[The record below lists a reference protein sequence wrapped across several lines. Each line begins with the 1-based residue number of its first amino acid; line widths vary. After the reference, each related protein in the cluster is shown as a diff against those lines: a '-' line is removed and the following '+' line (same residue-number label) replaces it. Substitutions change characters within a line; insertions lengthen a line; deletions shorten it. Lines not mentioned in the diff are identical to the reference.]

1 MYSCG
6 ICKTTP
12 DQISHH
18 KSHLETQKHKDKR
31 EIFLLKLSKY
41 SNEELIELYDTSEIN
56 DIISATETI
65 IHKEDSQLNENL
77 ILCNENTHSI
87 KTLEEIMNDQRYSLN
102 SEELRDKIHEIHNF
116 LRNSGSGYGMNAMKV
131 FMIFYGLKR
140 VEELGGLTFDE
151 HAIKEIEEENLNINA
166 SKFSYLSEL
175 ASNPSEYENIVH
187 LVYNDMLS
195 LIAKCELRHILFH
208 EIPRAI
214 MQTGRVFATL
224 IKYVNEIFE
233 IEKRTN
239 LQVVGKI
246 YEYFIG
252 RDKSAI
258 SELGAYFTNRDIVNC
273 VLEKVQPKLDK
284 HGNVPTMIDMFGGSG
299 GFTTGFIDDLNKKH
313 IIQKCKNDNIT
324 LSDFWKTQLQYI
336 YHYDINEDVIR
347 IAAFEFYCLTGG
359 VVPDTKKNLSYVNAF
374 TNNNERKYKYILT
387 NPPYGGDKDTKSK
400 YQINEEKVVKYIEH
414 EIKQKKLSGEILES
428 RKSQLKK
435 IQASLKQHTFN
446 KQQLMVTLNTCS
458 MRIRNFAKKHK
469 LTGND
474 KEACSLILLMDMLD
488 IGGTCAGVLKEGV
501 FFNKTYSDIRRCLI
515 SNFNVREIIS
525 IPQNLFENTQT
536 KTSVVIFDNDPDK
549 KTGNVIFSEL
559 CVETFSEDRFEEKDG
574 EIYIVECKD
583 DVKHVYSRE
592 INVVSS
598 AEILANPICSLNPKD
613 YNKKEIVC
621 GEGFELVKLG
631 DISTVDMGSTPDTK
645 NSDYWY
651 NGNIPWVAVSDLN
664 SNVIYNTTKCITKKG
679 AEKMKNRKIPKGSV
693 LLSFNLSI
701 GKLGIA
707 GRDMYCN
714 QAIVYINSTQPN
726 IPQMYI
732 YYILHTL
739 NIKENGRGSI
749 GSHGNLNK
757 EIILN
762 LQIPIPKSPEKIQ
775 EWVDK
780 ISAPYNEKLEKEQ
793 KVKELEEFV
802 QNRIRQISDQEDCEE
817 VELGSVCEIKYG
829 KRITKQKNKG
839 NIYEAYGGGNIMS
852 YKVNEYNRNGTTYKI
867 SRDGMSLHNCVIKLY
882 GKIFLNDTALTLHS
896 TQKYITD
903 TYIGELMLIN
913 KEYIYS
919 SCSHG
924 SAQLHIDINRLMKIK
939 LRIPR
944 NKQLIHDLEPTFQQI
959 ETLQQE
965 LKTAEKQ
972 YKEYIDELG
981 RTAIIQS
988 NTNSYSPVST
998 PSTPREDDSNS
1009 VCSEPL
1015 SPEPLSPELS
1025 SPENEIVE
1033 PPKKPKRTTKKT
1045 PPTEEKNETIRKVV
1059 KRKPK
1064 TTT

>member
-1 MYSCG
+1 MKMYSCG

-41 SNEELIELYDTSEIN
+41 NDEELIKLYDTSDIN
-56 DIISATETI
+56 DILSATETI

-258 SELGAYFTNRDIVNC
+258 SELGAYFTNRDIVDC
-273 VLEKVQPKLDK
+273 ILEKVKPTLDES
-284 HGNVPTMIDMFGGSG
+284 GNVPSMIDMFGGSG
-299 GFTTGFIDDLNKKH
+299 GFTTGFIDHLNKKH
-313 IIQKCKNDNIT
+313 IIEKCKNDNIT
-324 LSDFWKTQLQYI
+324 LSDFWKTQLQNI

-400 YQINEEKVVKYIEH
+400 YQINEEKVIKYIEH

-428 RKSQLKK
+428 RKTQLKK

-536 KTSVVIFDNDPDK
+536 KTSVVIFDNDPEK

-559 CVETFSEDRFEEKDG
+559 CIETFAEDRFEEKDG

-598 AEILANPICSLNPKD
+598 AEILSNPICSLNPKD

-631 DISTVDMGSTPDTK
+631 DICEFQNGFAFKSNEYKKKGIPLVSITHIK
-645 NSDYWY
+645 
-651 NGNIPWVAVSDLN
+651 NGNIIFGKD
-664 SNVIYNTTKCITKKG
+664 TK
-679 AEKMKNRKIPKGSV
+679 
-693 LLSFNLSI
+693 
-701 GKLGIA
+701 
-707 GRDMYCN
+707 
-714 QAIVYINSTQPN
+714 YINENVSYSKFEIKMNDVVITLTGKKPTMCSVALYNDKTKVYLNQRCAILRNFKKITNKYFISIFNACILDYINKYLGNGTNQHN
-726 IPQMYI
+726 IS
-732 YYILHTL
+732 L
-739 NIKENGRGSI
+739 ND
-749 GSHGNLNK
+749 
-757 EIILN
+757 ILN

-802 QNRIRQISDQEDCEE
+802 QNRIRQISDEEDCEE
-817 VELGSVCEIKYG
+817 VELGSVLRFNG
-829 KRITKQKNKG
+829 KKNKYKASDG
-839 NIYEAYGGGNIMS
+839 NSTGIYRFYTSSQDKIL
-852 YKVNEYNRNGTTYKI
+852 YRN
-867 SRDGMSLHNCVIKLY
+867 DFEFDN
-882 GKIFLNDTALTLHS
+882 
-896 TQKYITD
+896 KYILLGRGGVPSIHLTSKFSVSHD
-903 TYIGELMLIN
+903 DVYVMNTFDNSSNIDYIYYYIKMNMLLIN
-913 KEYIYS
+913 ETFKGSTIKHS
-919 SCSHG
+919 SKTELS
-924 SAQLHIDINRLMKIK
+924 KIK
-939 LRIPR
+939 LHIPR

-965 LKTAEKQ
+965 VKTAEKQ

-988 NTNSYSPVST
+988 NTNNYSPAST

-1009 VCSEPL
+1009 VCSEP
-1015 SPEPLSPELS
+1015 S

-1045 PPTEEKNETIRKVV
+1045 PPTEEKNETVRKVI